1 MPNTTLNYLYAT
13 TPPTVLGFSGVT
25 ATSSIQLNGPGG
37 QSGDGFPIL
46 RDGFLT
52 GLSVWDGSTWRSDSA
67 DVALS
72 AGDRL
77 SIYCQNTGADFTVKI
92 RVNGTSTTVQT
103 TGVPYNS
110 TLMAL
115 VEFTQHRA

>member
-25 ATSSIQLNGPGG
+25 TTSSIQLNGPGG

-46 RDGFLT
+46 RDGYLT
-52 GLSVWDGSTWRSDSA
+52 GLSVWDGATWRSDSA
-67 DVALS
+67 EIKLN
-72 AGDRL
+72 AGDRI
-77 SIYCQNTGADFTVKI
+77 SVYCQNAGSSFTVKI
-92 RVNGTSTTVQT
+92 RINGVSTTVQT
-103 TGVPYNS
+103 AGIPYNS

>member
-1 MPNTTLNYLYAT
+1 MPNTTLDYLYAT
-13 TPPTVLGFSGVT
+13 TPPTVLGFSGIT

-37 QSGDGFPIL
+37 QNGDGFPIL

-52 GLSVWDGSTWRSDSA
+52 GLSVWDGTTWRSDSA
-67 DVALS
+67 EMELA
-72 AGDRL
+72 AGDRI
-77 SIYCQNTGADFTVKI
+77 SIYCQSTGSNFTVKI
-92 RVNGTSTTVQT
+92 RINGVSTTVQT

-110 TLMAL
+110 TLMVL